1 MAKGTPMLC
10 ISLFGSMALATGHGG
25 MTPVV
30 SVVGRSASLLAYL
43 ALGHGRSFSRSEL
56 LASLW
61 PEPGASASN
70 GSFNTAL
77 WRLRR
82 LLETPPLA
90 HANLITSD
98 RHGAIALC

>member
-1 MAKGTPMLC
+1 MLR
-10 ISLFGSMALATGHGG
+10 ISLFGSMALATGHRDG
-25 MTPVV
+25 PELAVA
-30 SVVGRSASLLAYL
+30 GRSASLLAYL

-61 PEPGASASN
+61 PDPGASASN

-82 LLETPPLA
+82 LLEAPPIA
-90 HANLITSD
+90 HAGLHTSAVLHSYETD
-98 RHGAIALC
+98 TFLPPHR